1 MAQTA
6 DAAMIGRQIKFDY
19 LRRCDFCN
27 KAVKIGYLVNDPQLK
42 GFFCGAPHARA
53 AYEDMQKKKK
63 ELNIKNEQS

>member
-1 MAQTA
+1 LIIYGDVT
-6 DAAMIGRQIKFDY
+6 FV
-19 LRRCDFCN
+19 